1 MVTCANCGR
10 ESPEGFEFCPSCG
23 ASLKPA
29 QPAAEERKL
38 VTVLFADVIGST
50 ELGERLDPERLRSVL
65 EAYFSAMSAAITA
78 WGGTVE
84 KFIGDAVMAVFGAP
98 VVREDDASR
107 ALQSALEMLARLK
120 RRGEAPKI
128 PPRLAAF
135 DLKTGKEVWF
145 TEADVFGT
153 RLRVWK

>member
-1 MVTCANCGR
+1 VVTCANCGR

-65 EAYFSAMSAAITA
+65 DAYFSAMSAAISA
-78 WGGTVE
+78 WGGSVE

-98 VVREDDASR
+98 VIREDDASR
-107 ALQSALEMLARLK
+107 ALQAALEMLARLDTLN
-120 RRGEAPKI
+120 REFLTRHGVTLRIRIGVNTGEVIAPLGRA
-128 PPRLAAF
+128 P
-135 DLKTGKEVWF
+135 D
-145 TEADVFGT
+145 
-153 RLRVWK
+153 